1 MITKLLGFFLGFFIT
16 IILIN
21 YFTVENLKLET
32 FKNLDKFTDPAA
44 TTPAATTPAATTPA
58 ATTPA
63 ATTPAATTP
72 AATTPAATTPATTT
86 PATPEDLANS
96 RLIPFKD
103 NKYMCINT
111 FGDSTTTKIK
121 NNEKRWYECDLTNI
135 IGVERN
141 ENHYFT
147 YDKDINL
154 IPNDINKN
162 GSMGAAI
169 NGIQLNGPKSFYFAN
184 NINTN
189 ELTEFSMIISAKIK
203 NIGNQNNI
211 LFEMT
216 GNTETTDNIN
226 LQYSQSII
234 NINLKQNPN
243 NNFDII
249 ITVGNVVYKGLIN
262 DIDRNSII
270 NNDFIVIGLVYSA
283 TEISFYLNRRKFTYT
298 NSEKFKV
305 KLGSAPIIINKGGSI
320 NMDLYSFIYY
330 KTVVPMDQIN
340 KLTKY
345 NYYYLSGLDFTIS
358 ESNKCAVNQPP
369 PEIKTLGDR
378 LKELENNIINIIEK
392 KSYKEPVDI
401 KPLSLNNDQTKM
413 NVNTTIKPLSLNV
426 SDNLI
431 SKNKLLNW
439 FF

>member
-21 YFTVENLKLET
+21 YFNVENLKLET
-32 FKNLDKFTDPAA
+32 FKNLDKFTD
-44 TTPAATTPAATTPA
+44 TTPTTTTPTTTTPVT
-58 ATTPA
+58 TTP
-63 ATTPAATTP
+63 TT
-72 AATTPAATTPATTT
+72 TTPATTT
-86 PATPEDLANS
+86 PTTTTPATPDDLANS

-121 NNEKRWYECDLTNI
+121 NNEKRWYECDLTTI
-135 IGVERN
+135 TGIERN
-141 ENHYFT
+141 EKHYFT
-147 YDKDINL
+147 YETDINL

-162 GSMGAAI
+162 GSMGASL

-203 NIGNQNNI
+203 NIGAQNNI

-216 GNTETTDNIN
+216 GNTETTDNTN

-234 NINLKQNPN
+234 NINLKENPN
-243 NNFDII
+243 KNFDII
-249 ITVGNVVYKGLIN
+249 ITIGNVVYKGLIN

-270 NNDFIVIGLVYSA
+270 NNDFVVIGLVYSA
-283 TEISFYLNRRKFTYT
+283 TDVTFYLNRRKFTYT

-305 KLGSAPIIINKGGSI
+305 KLGSAPLMINKGGTI

-330 KTVVPMDQIN
+330 KTVVPMDEIS
-340 KLTKY
+340 KLTKH

-358 ESNKCAVNQPP
+358 ESTNKCAVNQPP

-378 LKELENNIINIIEK
+378 LKELETNIINVLERK
-392 KSYKEPVDI
+392 PVSSQLTTQESSI
-401 KPLSLNNDQTKM
+401 KPLALNTNDNEIM
-413 NVNTTIKPLSLNV
+413 NT
-426 SDNLI
+426 
-431 SKNKLLNW
+431 NKLLNW